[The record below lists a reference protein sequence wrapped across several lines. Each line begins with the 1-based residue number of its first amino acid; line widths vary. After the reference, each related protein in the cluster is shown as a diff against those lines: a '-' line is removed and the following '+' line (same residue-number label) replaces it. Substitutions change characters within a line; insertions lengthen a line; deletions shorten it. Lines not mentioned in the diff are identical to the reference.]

1 MDFKVQGPWNTENY
15 LNSRRSRIKQEPLLK
30 QWYFDLGNRLLIVS
44 ALRLFFLCFPFLFLL
59 MLHKKLWVGGKSPLP
74 LSTTVSSA
82 LIGIIRTSIYL
93 FYKDCFNTFS
103 IKTYNTRIYQTKLVM
118 EIMYFTGKEMVTQ
131 EKCLVI

>member
-1 MDFKVQGPWNTENY
+1 
-15 LNSRRSRIKQEPLLK
+15 
-30 QWYFDLGNRLLIVS
+30 
-44 ALRLFFLCFPFLFLL
+44 

-74 LSTTVSSA
+74 LSTTVLSA